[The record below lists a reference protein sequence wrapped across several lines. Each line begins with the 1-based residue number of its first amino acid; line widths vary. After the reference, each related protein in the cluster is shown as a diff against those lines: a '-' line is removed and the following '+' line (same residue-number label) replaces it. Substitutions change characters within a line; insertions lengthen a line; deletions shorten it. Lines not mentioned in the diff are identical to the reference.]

1 MNDIKCP
8 KCGETFKVDQA
19 GYADIASQVR
29 NREFEKDIQEK
40 LEQVKSAKDNEFLVA
55 QADKALEIERL
66 KSALTTK
73 DLENEIALTKAVS
86 EAEEKKN
93 EELRLK

>member
-29 NREFEKDIQEK
+29 DREFARVD
-40 LEQVKSAKDNEFLVA
+40 SGF
-55 QADKALEIERL
+55 
-66 KSALTTK
+66 
-73 DLENEIALTKAVS
+73 
-86 EAEEKKN
+86 
-93 EELRLK
+93 